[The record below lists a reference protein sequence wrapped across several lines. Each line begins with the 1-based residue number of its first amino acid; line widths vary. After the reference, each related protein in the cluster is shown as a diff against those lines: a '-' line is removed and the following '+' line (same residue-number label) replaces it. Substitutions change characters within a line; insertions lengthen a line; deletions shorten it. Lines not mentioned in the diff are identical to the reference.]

1 MDLGLG
7 EQPGST
13 REPGI
18 ACRPNGQLRP
28 RLRVSHFSDGVQ
40 IHGYAR
46 AFNEMLLPVQV
57 LQNRRQLSLS
67 NELVFELQ
75 GQVWQRFSGAP

>member
-1 MDLGLG
+1 
-7 EQPGST
+7 
-13 REPGI
+13 
-18 ACRPNGQLRP
+18 
-28 RLRVSHFSDGVQ
+28 VSHFSDGVQ

-67 NELVFELQ
+67 NGLVFELQ
-75 GQVWQRFSGAP
+75 GQVWQRFSGVP